1 MFWENSAHAGEGK
14 KSLRRA
20 TAIIGMARDIDPST
34 WDHREIERYGVGTVR
49 DKDLFYKL
57 FLIDPIKRKA
67 TQLCPFVKS
76 GIEE

>member
-1 MFWENSAHAGEGK
+1 M
-14 KSLRRA
+14 
-20 TAIIGMARDIDPST
+20 IGMARDIDPST